1 MICLFGLFHGLVL
14 LPVVLSIFGPLEPE
28 EENKNKNS
36 IISETE
42 PNKVFSLK
50 FVRTL
55 LSEKQFKQ
63 NERKDLDIN
72 QEMENLK
79 SNGVTENL
87 LEKHSSDSSE
97 DNGESKQANGGDN
110 I

>member
-36 IISETE
+36 VISEPE

-63 NERKDLDIN
+63 NERKDLNIN

-87 LEKHSSDSSE
+87 LEKHSSE
-97 DNGESKQANGGDN
+97 ENVESKQANGGDN